1 MQELDYLQSQVDG
14 KQMDG
19 RLPFVTQYE
28 ALPEPERAG
37 HRHATWRP
45 SSHRD
50 LADPEL
56 AATLRKVLPCHMCFP
71 QPTSWLKLK
80 LELC

>member
-28 ALPEPERAG
+28 ALPEPEREG
-37 HRHATWRP
+37 DRHAAWRP

-56 AATLRKVLPCHMCFP
+56 AAVLRKVWACHECFL
-71 QPTSWLKLK
+71 QLTLSLKSS
-80 LELC
+80 